1 MFSDTS
7 YVIFSDCVHFSLFWS
22 LLEWCSFHRNHVQL
36 YYVVS
41 MESWKT
47 IILIGEVLEVLMEY
61 LNKNLGGKK
70 NL

>member
-1 MFSDTS
+1 
-7 YVIFSDCVHFSLFWS
+7 
-22 LLEWCSFHRNHVQL
+22 
-36 YYVVS
+36 

-70 NL
+70 KLVKCLYNRAISSSEFDILSWSS